1 MGKIL
6 AIDPGNEYSAYVE
19 YDTDTGYI
27 GEFAKAKNAY
37 VMGRMWKFRQECCA
51 MAIEMPACYGMAV
64 GTTVFETCRWV
75 GVFQQKFRCR
85 DGLPTYLVYRKA
97 QNKEHG
103 IDSVCMHICKN
114 NRAKDSNVR
123 QAIIDRY
130 PATGGGKTPQIGTK
144 AQPGPLYGVSKDVWA
159 ALAVAITFSE
169 TYHESKK

>member
-1 MGKIL
+1 MKIL
-6 AIDPGNEYSAYVE
+6 AIDPGNEYSAYVV
-19 YDTDTGYI
+19 YDTESHAIYEKGKYLNAEVL
-27 GEFAKAKNAY
+27 EFVRN
-37 VMGRMWKFRQECCA
+37 VTWCCSY

-64 GTTVFETCRWV
+64 GRTVFDTCRWV
-75 GVFQQKFRCR
+75 GIFQSEYCI
-85 DGLPTYLVYRKA
+85 DSSYLVYRKA

-169 TYHESKK
+169 TFNQPLKA